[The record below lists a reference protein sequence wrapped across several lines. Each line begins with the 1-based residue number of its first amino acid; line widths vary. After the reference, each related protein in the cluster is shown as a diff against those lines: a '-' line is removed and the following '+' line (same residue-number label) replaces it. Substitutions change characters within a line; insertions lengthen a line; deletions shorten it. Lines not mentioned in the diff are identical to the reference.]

1 MADRKISATMST
13 QIALDLVSA
22 SKSVKSMTNLVNTA
36 TNAWKAQEAELR
48 STGDYLKAAQTR
60 YDGLGEAIIRQ
71 QSKIE
76 GLKEKQ
82 SQLKGNTVETANQ
95 YLKYQ
100 QNIDKA
106 TTQLAHMQAQ
116 QSRASDS
123 IEKQKLG
130 LYDLNKQVELS
141 SKNTDSYSRILEAQG
156 AKFQAQKAKL
166 TGLTETHSKM
176 SNQIKAEQQ
185 LLSHLG
191 SEYGQ
196 TSSQYQTQAVKVNE
210 LTAKYKENEAEV
222 KTLNRAVGG
231 YSDKMLKIKDVSAN
245 ATASLKKGWENVR
258 SAALASTVV
267 VGTFTA
273 ALVSGAKKA
282 STLQNSYKVTSN
294 LLVTGGEKVAEVTK
308 NVAKMQSDGQKY
320 SVAYGKS
327 QSAIA
332 EQYQE
337 LVKRGYSSAEALGA
351 MKTELQGSVAS
362 GDDFNDVVK
371 VSSQVIDAFGER
383 TNNTAKM
390 TANTKKTVNELAYSA
405 DMTATDFQSLGKG
418 MEYVGDSAHS
428 AGFKLSETSA
438 AMGILSNHGL
448 EADKAGTG
456 LRKVVNSISGALE
469 AQEVAQKGVG
479 KSIEDYNDKISKHQR
494 KINELTEDVKKGTKT
509 QKAASSAIQ
518 TQKDDI
524 SDLTEKI
531 QQAKQSSGGTSILNK
546 LGIKRSE
553 LVDANGNMRDL
564 STIMAV
570 VNQKTKDMGT
580 AQKNAVFN
588 SLFGTTGQQA
598 GIILAQNNKELSD
611 LTDKVQKAGE
621 KGTYVQ
627 TLAQKNSATAQQSI
641 KRFKQAWS
649 ELEIMFGAKLLPY
662 MTDAANKLSKLF
674 ADKDFVKSLEKDA
687 DNVGEIAKNVYHL
700 GVYAGEHLDTI
711 ETLAKVVATIWAID
725 KVRKFARATEDLFDL
740 MGIGKSKILEET
752 EQVQIQTKAYQ
763 ELAVAK
769 GEAASVGETGGV
781 SSTASAASSEV
792 GSLSG
797 TVSKEA
803 STLAKGSK
811 WNLLGSTVAGRIIN
825 GAGLALTAWDVGS
838 SITKA
843 VNSKSATAKYA
854 AAGKTT
860 GTLIGGGI
868 GAVFGG
874 PAGAMLGATIGD
886 QIGGSKTVSNAIEKF
901 VKNWNK
907 NIVGVKLKTPKLST
921 KSSLDTL
928 EKAQKKY
935 YANHAKQVS
944 ADNELLYKEGYIT
957 KQQYD
962 ARTKVVQQYTK
973 KENTISSMSHSK
985 QLKLAK
991 QYASD
996 KQEVDKKYNAQRSKL
1011 LTKYDRDIRYEEE
1024 YSGKNSVAT
1033 KKLIAE
1039 KKKALDKIQN
1049 AQDKATAKLTQ
1060 KYSTD
1065 TTTTYQKNQNKITS
1079 LIASSSTKQKTLLQK
1094 LANDSKNINAN
1105 NAKSSIASATKEY
1118 NEVTSLANK
1127 KYKKI
1132 KDLADKQYDA
1142 VKSSAEKQQKSAI
1155 DSASKQYTE
1164 TLKASER
1171 QFKGNSDYAVKQR
1184 QKIAAEASKQYE
1196 DTVDSANK
1204 QYNETVSHAKKQHD
1218 GTVSS
1223 AEKQR
1228 VEIVDKADAQKTK
1241 VVESAS
1247 AQSKG
1252 VLGHAVSQANGSME
1266 AQSKQGKGTMSIWT
1280 AISKWW
1286 NGLAKDFG
1294 VETIKSDKG
1303 DFSYSAM
1310 SMPAYATGVGAIN
1323 RNQMALV
1330 GEAGAEL
1337 AYKPY
1342 SGTARILGAK
1352 GAEVTQL
1359 QKGEMILNAVDTKK
1373 VMSGAYTGVL
1383 PAYAKGSSSLLNFIN
1398 NVKNGAESIW
1408 DNVSDKALDLLD
1420 TIKNPTQFL
1429 ENIASKAFNL
1439 TSIPNVGSTAQN
1451 FSAGITKKGIEAVGS
1466 VLQKLIDNEAGSANP
1481 SGSGVKRWTNDV
1493 KIALKKIG
1501 LPSTDAY
1508 VNAWLKQ
1515 IETESSGNPKA
1526 IQGNIG
1532 DINNKTGDL
1541 AKGLLQTI
1549 STTFNAYKLAGHSD
1563 IFNGYDNMLAAMN
1576 YAKSRYGSKMLS
1588 VIGRGHG
1595 YENGGIIS
1603 QHGIYE
1609 IAEKNKPEMVLPL
1622 TDQSRASQLLD
1633 SIGASY
1639 NSEKSRSTDVNSNE
1653 DVKEL
1658 SSKLDTLTS
1667 MFGTL
1672 LTLVGENVKA
1682 TKANMNKNDLYK
1694 QMAKDMGLASY
1705 QAK

>member
-22 SKSVKSMTNLVNTA
+22 SKSIKSMTNLVNTA
-36 TNAWKAQEAELR
+36 TNAWKAQEAELK
-48 STGDYLKAAQTR
+48 SAGDYLKATQAR
-60 YDGLGEAIIRQ
+60 YDGLGEAITRQ
-71 QSKIE
+71 QAKIE
-76 GLKEKQ
+76 TLKEKQ

-116 QSRASDS
+116 QSRASDA

-141 SKNTDSYSRILEAQG
+141 SKNTDSYSRMLEAQG

-176 SNQIKAEQQ
+176 SDQIKAEQQ

-196 TSSQYQTQAVKVNE
+196 MSTQYQTQAAKVNE

-222 KTLNRAVGG
+222 KTLNRTVGG
-231 YSDKMLKIKDVSAN
+231 YSDKMLKVKDVSAN
-245 ATASLKKGWENVR
+245 ATASLKRGWENVR
-258 SAALASTVV
+258 SAALTSTIA
-267 VGTFTA
+267 VGAFSA

-327 QSAIA
+327 QAAIA

-337 LVKRGYSSAEALGA
+337 LVKRGYTSAEALGA

-371 VSSQVIDAFGER
+371 VSSQTLDAFNLR
-383 TNNTAKM
+383 TDNTAKM
-390 TANTKKTVNELAYSA
+390 TANTKKVVNELAYSA
-405 DMTATDFQSLGKG
+405 DMTATGFSDLGVG
-418 MEYVGDSAHS
+418 MSYVGDSAHNS
-428 AGFKLSETSA
+428 GISLAETSA
-438 AMGILSNHGL
+438 ALGELSNHGL

-456 LRKVVNSISGALE
+456 LRKVLVSLA
-469 AQEVAQKGVG
+469 K
-479 KSIEDYNDKISKHQR
+479 
-494 KINELTEDVKKGTKT
+494 DVKNIGTKN
-509 QKAASSAIQ
+509 
-518 TQKDDI
+518 DV
-524 SDLTEKI
+524 L
-531 QQAKQSSGGTSILNK
+531 TSI
-546 LGIKRSE
+546 GIKKSD
-553 LVDANGNMRDL
+553 LVDANGNLKTL
-564 STIMAV
+564 SQMMEV
-570 VNQKTKDMGT
+570 VNDKTKQMGT
-580 AQKNAVFN
+580 QQKNAVFN

-598 GIILAQNNKELSD
+598 GIILAQNNEELET
-611 LTDKVQKAGE
+611 LANKVQKAGE

-662 MTDAANKLSKLF
+662 MTDSANKLSKLF

-740 MGIGKSKILEET
+740 MGIGKSKIIEET

-763 ELAVAK
+763 ELATAK
-769 GEAASVGETGGV
+769 GEAAVAGETGAV
-781 SSTASAASSEV
+781 SPTGSTASSEV

-797 TVSKEA
+797 TISKGS
-803 STLAKGSK
+803 STLAKSSK
-811 WNLLGSTVAGRIIN
+811 WNLLGTTVAGRIIN

-838 SITKA
+838 SIETA
-843 VNSKSATAKYA
+843 VKSKSAAAKYA

-868 GAVFGG
+868 GAIFGG

-886 QIGGSKTVSNAIEKF
+886 QIGGSKTVSTAIKAF

-907 NIVGVKLKTPKLST
+907 NIVGVKLKTPKLTT
-921 KSSLDTL
+921 KSSLDAL

-935 YANHAKQVS
+935 YANHAKQIS
-944 ADNELLYKEGYIT
+944 KDNELLYKEGYIT

-962 ARTKVVQQYTK
+962 ARTKVVQQYSK
-973 KENTISSMSHSK
+973 KENTISSLSHSK

-996 KQEVDKKYNAQRSKL
+996 KQKIDKNYNLQREKL
-1011 LTKYDRDIRYEEE
+1011 LTKYERDIRYSEET
-1024 YSGKNSVAT
+1024 SGKNSLKT

-1039 KKKALDKIQN
+1039 KKKALDKLQN

-1065 TTTTYQKNQNKITS
+1065 TTATYQKNQNKITS
-1079 LIASSSTKQKTLLQK
+1079 LITSSSSKQKTLLQK
-1094 LANDSKNINAN
+1094 LANDSKKINTN
-1105 NAKSSIASATKEY
+1105 NAKDTLATANKEY
-1118 NEVTSLANK
+1118 KQVVDLANK
-1127 KYKKI
+1127 KYKKV
-1132 KDLADKQYDA
+1132 KDLADKQYQA
-1142 VKSSAEKQQKSAI
+1142 VKSSAENQQKSAI
-1155 DSASKQYTE
+1155 AAATKQYNDTISASK
-1164 TLKASER
+1164 R

-1184 QKIAAEASKQYE
+1184 QKIATEASKQY
-1196 DTVDSANK
+1196 TSAVDSANK
-1204 QYNETVSHAKKQHD
+1204 QYAETVAHAKKQHD
-1218 GTVSS
+1218 GTVQSAQKQHS
-1223 AEKQR
+1223 EVTSEAEKQHL
-1228 VEIVDKADAQKTK
+1228 A
-1241 VVESAS
+1241 VVASAS
-1247 AQSKG
+1247 NQSKG
-1252 VLGHAVSQANGSME
+1252 VLGHAVKQANGSMD
-1266 AQSKQGKGTMSIWT
+1266 AQSKQGTGVMGIWT
-1280 AISKWW
+1280 AIAKWW

-1294 VETIKSDKG
+1294 VETIKSDKSNFG
-1303 DFSYSAM
+1303 YTAM
-1310 SMPAYATGVGAIN
+1310 GMPAYATGTGSISKS
-1323 RNQMALV
+1323 QMALV

-1342 SGTARILGAK
+1342 SGTARILGAR

-1359 QKGEMILNAVDTKK
+1359 QKGEMILNAADTKK

-1383 PAYAKGSSSLLNFIN
+1383 PAYANGSTSLLNFISS
-1398 NVKNGAESIW
+1398 VKNGAESIW

-1420 TIKNPTQFL
+1420 TVKNPTKFL

-1439 TSIPNVGSTAQN
+1439 TSISNVGSVAQD
-1451 FSAGITKKGIEAVGS
+1451 FSKGITNKGIEAVAS
-1466 VLQKLIDNEAGSANP
+1466 VLKKLIDNESGSANP
-1481 SGSGVKRWTNDV
+1481 SGTGVKRWTNDV
-1493 KIALKKIG
+1493 KLALKKVG

-1515 IETESSGNPKA
+1515 IETESSGNPKV

-1563 IFNGYDNMLAAMN
+1563 IFNGYDNMLAAMS

-1588 VIGRGHG
+1588 VIGHGHG
-1595 YENGGIIS
+1595 YETGGIIS

-1622 TDQSRASQLLD
+1622 TDQSRASQLLA

-1639 NSEKSRSTDVNSNE
+1639 NSEKSRSTDVNSSE
-1653 DVKEL
+1653 GISDLKKEL
-1658 SSKLDTLTS
+1658 SEMKD
-1667 MFGTL
+1667 MFKVL
-1672 LTLVGENVKA
+1672 LNLVSENVKA
-1682 TKANMNKNDLYK
+1682 TKASGFDKTQLYK
-1694 QMAKDMGLASY
+1694 Q
-1705 QAK
+1705 QALDQSLTDFQS